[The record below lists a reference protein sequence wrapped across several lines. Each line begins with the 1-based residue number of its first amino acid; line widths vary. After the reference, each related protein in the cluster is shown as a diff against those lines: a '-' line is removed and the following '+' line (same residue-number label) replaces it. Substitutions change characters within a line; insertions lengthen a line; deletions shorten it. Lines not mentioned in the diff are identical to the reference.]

1 MPRPY
6 TLSPE
11 AKAAIQTAAQER
23 AARATELERFKENGT
38 DDLHEAWISLM
49 VRANDGGKRVVQDKL
64 AHVIEAIG
72 NGIWRNPETG
82 DKYDLGMICAQVQEQ
97 YQLGVR
103 KAQDFDRI
111 KLKQIAD
118 RLGLSGGTAEPGK
131 LIQPKKNVDDFYIES
146 IVYDGKI
153 YACPRQLYQVP
164 SVMGKK
170 LAGDIKKNNLPGAI
184 FAGVFNLQRKAN
196 DWLQSTGLYVLDFDT
211 LANMDAAVRMIAADL
226 CVAFL
231 YKSPTLTG
239 CKPVVRGPKVNT
251 PEEYKAVYERI
262 VQYAK
267 EAWGL
272 TANFD
277 SDTSDCSRLSFLN
290 HDKNVYYNWDA
301 VPLSIKLSDSVPSQP
316 TPALPITPPEPVT
329 VTTST
334 TENALDSMPKPSSR
348 DEAGDEANTSADD
361 WLEAKKQIAEDILG
375 KIEWNGDQGIC
386 ICPGKGLH
394 ENPSKD
400 ETDCTVFLNHQ
411 STEDR
416 PATISCFHKSCSKQ
430 DDPDS
435 PVVKANHE
443 LRSRIAKLKI
453 ERGSTVKVNRPDA
466 ATGKPAP
473 RELPPIQD
481 CFDLLAEKLAM
492 PAELVKGLIHQGTK
506 VVLGGGSKSR
516 KTFDLIDLAVSV
528 ATGIPWWG
536 SDTIKGRVLY
546 INFEIP
552 KVFFQD
558 RVKKICEAK
567 NLTLEKGMIDHW
579 CLRGYANDAVVLCN
593 QILRKLKANNS
604 VYALI
609 IIDPVYKM
617 LGDKNENAAGDV
629 AYVLNELEVLCVETL
644 AAVVFGAHHSKG
656 NQSAK
661 EAIDCI
667 SGSGVFARD
676 PDTMII
682 LREHETPNA
691 YTVDTILR
699 NFPPMEPFVVRW
711 KYPLMTRDGDLD
723 PRKLKQ
729 KDGCPPHKEER
740 KMLWLRIAG
749 KRMKS
754 GELLMLALED
764 GISER
769 SYYRILNEFKAQKKV
784 IKEGH
789 YLVGLKSLEEDENEA
804 AKSTPK

>member
-153 YACPRQLYQVP
+153 YTCPRQLYQVP

-272 TANFD
+272 KAKFD
-277 SDTSDCSRLSFLN
+277 SDTSDCS
-290 HDKNVYYNWDA
+290 A
-301 VPLSIKLSDSVPSQP
+301 
-316 TPALPITPPEPVT
+316 
-329 VTTST
+329 
-334 TENALDSMPKPSSR
+334 
-348 DEAGDEANTSADD
+348 
-361 WLEAKKQIAEDILG
+361 
-375 KIEWNGDQGIC
+375 
-386 ICPGKGLH
+386 CP
-394 ENPSKD
+394 
-400 ETDCTVFLNHQ
+400 F
-411 STEDR
+411 
-416 PATISCFHKSCSKQ
+416 
-430 DDPDS
+430 
-435 PVVKANHE
+435 
-443 LRSRIAKLKI
+443 
-453 ERGSTVKVNRPDA
+453 
-466 ATGKPAP
+466 
-473 RELPPIQD
+473 
-481 CFDLLAEKLAM
+481 
-492 PAELVKGLIHQGTK
+492 
-506 VVLGGGSKSR
+506 
-516 KTFDLIDLAVSV
+516 
-528 ATGIPWWG
+528 
-536 SDTIKGRVLY
+536 
-546 INFEIP
+546 
-552 KVFFQD
+552 
-558 RVKKICEAK
+558 
-567 NLTLEKGMIDHW
+567 
-579 CLRGYANDAVVLCN
+579 
-593 QILRKLKANNS
+593 
-604 VYALI
+604 
-609 IIDPVYKM
+609 
-617 LGDKNENAAGDV
+617 
-629 AYVLNELEVLCVETL
+629 
-644 AAVVFGAHHSKG
+644 
-656 NQSAK
+656 
-661 EAIDCI
+661 
-667 SGSGVFARD
+667 
-676 PDTMII
+676 
-682 LREHETPNA
+682 
-691 YTVDTILR
+691 
-699 NFPPMEPFVVRW
+699 
-711 KYPLMTRDGDLD
+711 
-723 PRKLKQ
+723 
-729 KDGCPPHKEER
+729 
-740 KMLWLRIAG
+740 
-749 KRMKS
+749 
-754 GELLMLALED
+754 
-764 GISER
+764 
-769 SYYRILNEFKAQKKV
+769 
-784 IKEGH
+784 
-789 YLVGLKSLEEDENEA
+789 
-804 AKSTPK
+804 